1 MRSCLLIALLLLSN
15 SLLGLPAFGQGDEI
29 GRKRPLPPILPP
41 PPPVVWVRPE
51 LKPMTLSA
59 ANIDIKVRGH
69 LATTRM
75 ELAFHNPN
83 GRVIEGELVF
93 PLGEGQSVS
102 GYELEVDGRMRQ
114 AVAVPKD
121 KGREIFEDVVR
132 RGVDPGLAELTKGN
146 VFRTRLYP
154 IPANGIKK
162 VAVSFEQELVD
173 TGTGFRY
180 VLPLGWK
187 EEIGNFSARVEA
199 VKQEG
204 IPISEA
210 DGGEPLTFTKWN
222 DSFTAEL
229 KKEKYIPSKPLAFT
243 VPKQPNSPMIFMV
256 PDRLE
261 PAQGWFTAR
270 VEPVS
275 PPVGPAPAIAR
286 AAVFYDASGSAQQ
299 RDREKEM
306 SFLKTWLKSCGA
318 TSVDLVIFRNEAD
331 PVRNIALNN
340 GDAAPLLEALRAA
353 PLDGGTSLGAVDV
366 SAVPEAQ
373 MALLITD
380 GQSNF
385 GPSAPKL
392 TRGDGKAI
400 PVFTLHAAQA
410 ANYAVLDRIART
422 GAGQSVNLLT
432 TSEADALRLLGGQ
445 VFRFLGV
452 KVLSGGV
459 TETAPALP
467 VAVTRGF
474 SIAGQYKG
482 KTEMEL
488 TFGYGTSVMVTQK
501 LVLDPAVALEPE
513 RGAFVKRVWAQKRIA
528 ELLPEPKENET
539 AITQLGKDNGLV
551 TPFTSLLVLER
562 IEDYARY
569 QIEPPEPELRER
581 WMKLA
586 GEMKKQPPPQ
596 RDQDYLR
603 ELSRQWKEFRDW
615 HAKRHPWLE
624 TVLAPAAQRET
635 EVLARLVGPSGS
647 FKTLTDADLKLARSI
662 SEQAQSLARRW
673 LKEGADSATRA
684 AWEKE
689 AVGVMMQ
696 LDTLRQKRL
705 AAAPETGANPMPDSG
720 LDPFASGGGRGFGR
734 AGGAPATPSAA
745 LPPPTA
751 EPRSR
756 EVPKPDV
763 VGGESDA
770 FAAADGLSDSAKKD
784 SESGRSSAL
793 PLESRI
799 EVKPWNP
806 DTPYLKK
813 IRAAGDA
820 YGAYLEERKANAAS
834 SAFFLD
840 CSDFFREEKKDERL
854 ALRILSNLA
863 EMDYESAPLVRIL
876 AYRLQQLNRFDLA
889 VPLFEEV
896 LTMRPE
902 EPQSRRDLALALSRQ
917 PQPDVMRAAKLLWEV
932 ASRRWD
938 GRFEGMGIIVLHEL
952 NALLDSV
959 AAAQRPDANTL
970 GIPGDLLGSPAID
983 LRAVLTWDADATDID
998 LWVTDPAGE
1007 TVMYSRNRGQTGG
1020 RISNDFTGGYG
1031 PEVFT
1036 ISRALPGT
1044 YTVRV
1049 NYYGNRQ
1056 QKFSGATTV
1065 QVEFQTAYGT
1075 PAGKQ
1080 QAITRR
1086 LADQKEV
1093 IEVGKFLFRPVAMP

>member
-1 MRSCLLIALLLLSN
+1 MRSQLLSVVLL
-15 SLLGLPAFGQGDEI
+15 SLAAFAGLPVSGQSDDVA
-29 GRKRPLPPILPP
+29 RKRLIPPPPFPPPP

-51 LKPMTLSA
+51 LKPMSLSA
-59 ANIDIKVRGH
+59 ASVDIKVRGH

-121 KGREIFEDVVR
+121 QGREIFEDVVR

-162 VAVSFEQELVD
+162 VAISFEQELAD

-187 EEIGNFSARVEA
+187 EQIGTFSARVEA

-204 IPISEA
+204 IPISDA
-210 DGGEPLTFTKWN
+210 DKSEPLTFTKWN
-222 DSFTAEL
+222 DSFVAEL
-229 KKEKYIPSKPLAFT
+229 KKEKYTPSNPLAFT
-243 VPKQPNSPMIFMV
+243 VPKQPNTPTVFMV

-261 PAQGWFTAR
+261 PAQGWFTVR

-275 PPVGPAPAIAR
+275 PPVKPAPPLSR
-286 AAVFYDASGSAQQ
+286 VAVFYDASGSAPL

-306 SFLKTWLKSCGA
+306 NFLKTWLKDSGA
-318 TSVDLVIFRNEAD
+318 TAVDLVVFRNEAD
-331 PVRNIALNN
+331 PVQSIALKD
-340 GDAAPLLEALRAA
+340 GDAAPLLEVLRAA
-353 PLDGGTSLGAVDV
+353 PLDGGTSLGAINVA
-366 SAVPEAQ
+366 SVPESQ
-373 MALLITD
+373 MAVLITD

-392 TRGDGKAI
+392 SRTDGKAI
-400 PVFTLHAAQA
+400 PVFTVHAAQA
-410 ANYAVLDRIART
+410 ANYPVLDRIARS
-422 GAGQSVNLLT
+422 GAGQAVNLLT
-432 TSEADALRLLGGQ
+432 TSDADAMGILRGQ

-452 KVLSGGV
+452 KVLSGAAMD
-459 TETAPALP
+459 TAPALP

-474 SIAGQYKG
+474 TLAGRYKG

-488 TFGYGTSVMVTQK
+488 TFGYGTDVVVSQRVT
-501 LVLDPAVALEPE
+501 LDPSGALEPE

-528 ELLPEPKENET
+528 ELLPEPKENEA

-569 QIEPPEPELRER
+569 NIEPPEPELREA
-581 WMKLA
+581 WLKLA
-586 GEMKKQPPPQ
+586 GELKKQIPPQ
-596 RDQDYLR
+596 QDKDYLQ
-603 ELSRQWKEFRDW
+603 ELAKQWKEFREW

-635 EVLARLVGPSGS
+635 EALARLVGPSGS
-647 FKTLTDADLKLARSI
+647 FKSLTDSDLKLARSI
-662 SEQAQSLARRW
+662 AEQAQSLAKRW
-673 LKEGADSATRA
+673 LKEGAESGSRT

-705 AAAPETGANPMPDSG
+705 EAAPETGPNPVAESSAADSFRGGGFGGRERGNGAPMP
-720 LDPFASGGGRGFGR
+720 R
-734 AGGAPATPSAA
+734 PAELRSPSPAA
-745 LPPPTA
+745 PPPLAAA
-751 EPRSR
+751 EPLSDAA
-756 EVPKPDV
+756 PKSDGDATRAKNAL
-763 VGGESDA
+763 GGESR
-770 FAAADGLSDSAKKD
+770 DSRT
-784 SESGRSSAL
+784 S
-793 PLESRI
+793 LESRI

-813 IRAAGDA
+813 IRTAADA
-820 YGAYLEERKANAAS
+820 YAAYLEERKANAAS
-834 SAFFLD
+834 SAFYLD
-840 CSDFFREEKKDERL
+840 CSDFFREEKKDDRL
-854 ALRILSNLA
+854 SLRILSNLA

-876 AYRLQQLNRFDLA
+876 AYRLQQLKRFDLA

-917 PQPDVMRAAKLLWEV
+917 PQPDVARAAKLLWEV
-932 ASRRWD
+932 AGRRWN
-938 GRFEGMGIIVLHEL
+938 GRFDGIGIITLHEL

-959 AAAQRPDANTL
+959 
-970 GIPGDLLGSPAID
+970 PA
-983 LRAVLTWDADATDID
+983 
-998 LWVTDPAGE
+998 
-1007 TVMYSRNRGQTGG
+1007 
-1020 RISNDFTGGYG
+1020 
-1031 PEVFT
+1031 
-1036 ISRALPGT
+1036 
-1044 YTVRV
+1044 
-1049 NYYGNRQ
+1049 
-1056 QKFSGATTV
+1056 
-1065 QVEFQTAYGT
+1065 
-1075 PAGKQ
+1075 
-1080 QAITRR
+1080 
-1086 LADQKEV
+1086 
-1093 IEVGKFLFRPVAMP
+1093 